1 MLSITNDD
9 ELEVAMDDLER
20 RLRTTNLNLLPILR
34 AVLRHR
40 NLTRA
45 AEELNITQSGVSN
58 SLRQL
63 RAHFGD
69 ELLVRDGRRLRL
81 TDKAKQLVEPL
92 EQALAS
98 VALVLANPRFDAA
111 TSAHRFRVATA
122 DYVAAI
128 TAPEMAAV
136 MSREAS
142 RITVQLIT
150 ARGRSVGDLRSG
162 EIDMVISPRQIIEAA
177 IFDAP
182 AVMRELTIEPLGREP
197 FVCLARD
204 DDEAFARGLTR
215 DEYLARPHASFHLD
229 LAAHASLEHA
239 YLLEQG
245 VPQFNRILTSD
256 FTVLPLIAA
265 RSDCIVLAPR
275 SLARL
280 AARGLPLQIGPSPL
294 PVPDLDL
301 VMVFLGRRRDE
312 PELGWLRSLL
322 RRCAAAS
329 LGS

>member
-1 MLSITNDD
+1 
-9 ELEVAMDDLER
+9 MDDLER
-20 RLRTTNLNLLPILR
+20 RLRSTNLNLLPILR

-81 TDKAKQLVEPL
+81 TDKAKQLMEPL
-92 EQALAS
+92 EQALSS

-111 TSAHRFRVATA
+111 TSTHRFRVATA

-128 TAPEMAAV
+128 TAPEMAAL
-136 MSREAS
+136 MSREAP
-142 RITVQLIT
+142 RVTLQLIT

-162 EIDMVISPRQIIEAA
+162 EIDMVIAPRQIIEAA

-182 AVMRELTIEPLGREP
+182 SVMRELTIEPLGREP

-215 DEYLARPHASFHLD
+215 EEYLARPHASFHLD

-239 YLLEQG
+239 YLLEYD

-256 FTVLPLIAA
+256 FTILPLIAA

-275 SLARL
+275 SLGRL
-280 AARGLPLQIGPSPL
+280 AVGSLPLQIGESPL
-294 PVPDLDL
+294 PVPDLEL
-301 VMVFLGRRRDE
+301 VMTFLARRRDE
-312 PELGWLRSLL
+312 PELAWLRGLL
-322 RRCAAAS
+322 RRCVAAS
-329 LGS
+329 LDA

>member
-1 MLSITNDD
+1 
-9 ELEVAMDDLER
+9 MDDLER
-20 RLRTTNLNLLPILR
+20 RLRTTNLNLLPILA

-81 TDKAKQLVEPL
+81 TEKAKQLVEPL
-92 EQALAS
+92 EQALSS
-98 VALVLANPRFDAA
+98 VAQVLANPQFEAG

-128 TAPEMAAV
+128 TAPEMAAL
-136 MSREAS
+136 MSREAP
-142 RITVQLIT
+142 RVTLQMVT

-177 IFDAP
+177 VFDAP
-182 AVMRELTIEPLGREP
+182 AIMRELTIEPLAREP

-204 DDEAFARGLTR
+204 DDAAFARGLTR
-215 DEYLARPHASFHLD
+215 QEYLARPHASFHLD

-239 YLLEQG
+239 YLIEHG
-245 VPQFNRILTSD
+245 VTQFNRILTSD

-312 PELGWLRSLL
+312 PELGWLRGLL

-329 LGS
+329 LDA